1 MPYSSLSTLYSV
13 DFDPDARLAAYDNVY
28 AFRAKGCAV
37 FYNAILLVS
46 SFKGCFLFPLEN
58 QSNSRRFSLE
68 GLDVTHDARVA
79 ICAVSRLIDVMTSY
93 RQRIC
98 PTFNGMRNET
108 DHDGTLVLSMT
119 LAYGALIQ
127 LLHLFSDEDADSYQ
141 QRFGVAQACA
151 RLAAEACQVD
161 MNLLTLTVLLPW
173 HSAYE
178 VLEWE
183 LNRLAMSGHTGKGA
197 ADVRADLDGLMG
209 AYINIAKHYSFSFK
223 QKLNLRTLARFS
235 IHPEFTRSS

>member
-1 MPYSSLSTLYSV
+1 MLYSSLSTLYSV

-46 SFKGCFLFPLEN
+46 SFK
-58 QSNSRRFSLE
+58 E

-209 AYINIAKHYSFSFK
+209 AYINIAKHYSFNFK